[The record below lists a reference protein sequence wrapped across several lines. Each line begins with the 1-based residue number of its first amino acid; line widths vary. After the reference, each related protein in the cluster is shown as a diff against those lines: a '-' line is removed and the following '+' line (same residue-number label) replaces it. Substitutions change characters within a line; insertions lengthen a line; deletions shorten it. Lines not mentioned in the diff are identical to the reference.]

1 MAASTTSTNPDTSA
15 ARPPSGELVA
25 SADLATS
32 ISALLL
38 MAGAVLDESSAEG
51 RMAPYDPDWLQQ
63 LIDNLESFGGGIA
76 GLADAGSHVASLL
89 RIPRAD

>member
-1 MAASTTSTNPDTSA
+1 MF
-15 ARPPSGELVA
+15 
-25 SADLATS
+25 
-32 ISALLL
+32 ALLL
-38 MAGAVLDESSAEG
+38 MAGAVLAESSAEG

-76 GLADAGSHVASLL
+76 GLADAGSRVASLP